1 MTHKTLV
8 IDLDR
13 CIGCFAC
20 ELACKQENNVPLGVH
35 YNKVLS
41 IGPMGKFPDLTQYFL
56 PTVCQHCKDAP
67 CVKVCP
73 TGATYQ
79 TEDGQ
84 VLVNKEKCIGCKMCA
99 NACPYDVPVFNTEG
113 RTSYFGDKQ
122 PLVVRPAKP
131 HTERTPGKAEH
142 CTLCVHRTER
152 GLLPA
157 CVEACGIHAMKIV
170 DYDNPTPET
179 AKLIEAARPMN
190 EAAGPHPKI
199 RYIARHMDAAKMAVK
214 IG

>member
-1 MTHKTLV
+1 MSCMHC
-8 IDLDR
+8 DDP
-13 CIGCFAC
+13 AC
-20 ELACKQENNVPLGVH
+20 
-35 YNKVLS
+35 
-41 IGPMGKFPDLTQYFL
+41 M
-56 PTVCQHCKDAP
+56 
-67 CVKVCP
+67 KVCP
-73 TGATYQ
+73 MKAIHKGPHG
-79 TEDGQ
+79 E
-84 VLVNKEKCIGCKMCA
+84 VLVDQQKCIGCKMCA

-113 RTSYFGDKQ
+113 RTSHFGDKQ

-157 CVEACGIHAMKIV
+157 CVEACGIHAMTLV

-190 EAAGPHPKI
+190 EAAGTHPKI

-214 IG
+214 LG

>member
-1 MTHKTLV
+1 MTSASALKRHKGGSPCPVTGIFWEKIKRDENVRDNV
-8 IDLDR
+8 INWFRMSCMHCDDP
-13 CIGCFAC
+13 AC
-20 ELACKQENNVPLGVH
+20 
-35 YNKVLS
+35 
-41 IGPMGKFPDLTQYFL
+41 M
-56 PTVCQHCKDAP
+56 
-67 CVKVCP
+67 KVCP
-73 TGATYQ
+73 MKAIHKGPHG
-79 TEDGQ
+79 E
-84 VLVNKEKCIGCKMCA
+84 VLVDQQKCIGCKMCA

-157 CVEACGIHAMKIV
+157 CVEACGIHAMTLV

-190 EAAGPHPKI
+190 EAAGTHPKI

-214 IG
+214 LG